1 MSTNEKKVI
10 KHRILDKHP
19 IVGII
24 LLTVLALFMIQG
36 FIGGVLGVGIA
47 LVLGLPQEPILY
59 ISMVVSAFIMLAIH
73 KRWFYPEYEGSFS
86 FDNRFGKW
94 LIVTIAIL
102 LALIIPDFIIMT
114 VTGTNFVAPSI
125 KSILVALVA
134 GTTEETIFRGIPAS
148 YAMRHF
154 NDRKKLP
161 LVIGITSLLFSLI
174 HATNIFAGA
183 SVSATLLQLLTSFGI
198 GTTLCALYFRSGNII
213 LPMLLHFLYDV
224 YALMNAD
231 SVTEAGVL
239 DASLT
244 VKDLTANLV
253 ILVIEIAITL
263 YLLRGPVLD
272 DLTEI
277 WKKKWNK

>member
-47 LVLGLPQEPILY
+47 LVLSLPQEPILY
-59 ISMVVSAFIMLAIH
+59 ISMTISAFIMLAIH

-114 VTGTNFVAPSI
+114 MTGTNFVAPSV

-148 YAMRHF
+148 YAMRHL

-161 LVIGITSLLFSLI
+161 LVIVITSLLFSLV
-174 HATNIFAGA
+174 HATNIFSGA

-244 VKDLTANLV
+244 VKDLTTNLV
-253 ILVIEIAITL
+253 IFVIEIAITL

-272 DLTEI
+272 DLTKI

>member
-19 IVGII
+19 ILGII
-24 LLTVLALFMIQG
+24 LLTVLTLFLIQG
-36 FIGGVLGVGIA
+36 VFGGIIGVVVYFIA
-47 LVLGLPQEPILY
+47 DSPRELVIY
-59 ISMVVSAFIMLAIH
+59 VAVSISAFIMLAIH
-73 KRWFYPEYEGSFS
+73 KRWFYPEYNGSLAIDDS
-86 FDNRFGKW
+86 FRKW
-94 LIVTIAIL
+94 LLVTLAIL

-114 VTGTNFVAPSI
+114 VTGTNFVAPTI
-125 KSILVALVA
+125 KTILVALSA
-134 GTTEETIFRGIPAS
+134 GTSEEVIFRGIPAS
-148 YAMRHF
+148 YAMRHL

-161 LVIGITSLLFSLI
+161 LVIVITSLLFSLV

-239 DASLT
+239 EASLT
-244 VKDLTANLV
+244 VKDFTANLV

>member
-47 LVLGLPQEPILY
+47 LVLSLPQEPILY
-59 ISMVVSAFIMLAIH
+59 ISMTISAFIMLAIH

-114 VTGTNFVAPSI
+114 MTGTNFVAPSV

-148 YAMRHF
+148 YAMRHL

-161 LVIGITSLLFSLI
+161 MVIVITSLLFSLV
-174 HATNIFAGA
+174 HATNIFSGA

-244 VKDLTANLV
+244 VKDLTTNLV
-253 ILVIEIAITL
+253 IFVIEIAITL

-272 DLTEI
+272 DLTKI

>member
-19 IVGII
+19 ILGII

-59 ISMVVSAFIMLAIH
+59 ISMTISAFIMLAIH
-73 KRWFYPEYEGSFS
+73 KRWFYPEYESSFS

-114 VTGTNFVAPSI
+114 MTGTNFVAPSI

-161 LVIGITSLLFSLI
+161 LVIVITSLLFSLV

-198 GTTLCALYFRSGNII
+198 GTTLCALYFRSGNIL

>member
-59 ISMVVSAFIMLAIH
+59 ISMTISAFIMLAIH

-114 VTGTNFVAPSI
+114 VTGKTD
-125 KSILVALVA
+125 
-134 GTTEETIFRGIPAS
+134 IPAWGCI
-148 YAMRHF
+148 F
-154 NDRKKLP
+154 NTLVFMLLMLPSKLP
-161 LVIGITSLLFSLI
+161 AKG
-174 HATNIFAGA
+174 NIAGA
-183 SVSATLLQLLTSFGI
+183 LMYLGLI
-198 GTTLCALYFRSGNII
+198 
-213 LPMLLHFLYDV
+213 FL
-224 YALMNAD
+224 
-231 SVTEAGVL
+231 
-239 DASLT
+239 
-244 VKDLTANLV
+244 
-253 ILVIEIAITL
+253 I
-263 YLLRGPVLD
+263 
-272 DLTEI
+272 
-277 WKKKWNK
+277 

>member
-73 KRWFYPEYEGSFS
+73 KRWFYPEYEGSIS

-244 VKDLTANLV
+244 VKDLTANLI

>member
-59 ISMVVSAFIMLAIH
+59 ISMTISAFIMLAIH

-114 VTGTNFVAPSI
+114 MTGTNFVAPSV

-161 LVIGITSLLFSLI
+161 LVIVITSLLFSLV

-183 SVSATLLQLLTSFGI
+183 SVSSTLLQLLTSFGI

>member
-19 IVGII
+19 ILGII

-59 ISMVVSAFIMLAIH
+59 ISMTISAFIMLAIH

-114 VTGTNFVAPSI
+114 MTGTNFVAPSV

-134 GTTEETIFRGIPAS
+134 GTSEETIFRGIPAS

-183 SVSATLLQLLTSFGI
+183 SVSATLLQLLTAFGI

-253 ILVIEIAITL
+253 IFVIEIAITL

-272 DLTEI
+272 DLTDI

>member
-1 MSTNEKKVI
+1 
-10 KHRILDKHP
+10 
-19 IVGII
+19 
-24 LLTVLALFMIQG
+24 
-36 FIGGVLGVGIA
+36 
-47 LVLGLPQEPILY
+47 
-59 ISMVVSAFIMLAIH
+59 MLAIH
-73 KRWFYPEYEGSFS
+73 KRWFYPEYEGSIS

-244 VKDLTANLV
+244 VKDLTANLI

>member
-59 ISMVVSAFIMLAIH
+59 ISMTISAFIMLAIH

>member
-94 LIVTIAIL
+94 LIVTIIVL

>member
-19 IVGII
+19 ILGII
-24 LLTVLALFMIQG
+24 LLTVLTLFLIQG
-36 FIGGVLGVGIA
+36 VFGGIIGVVVYFIA
-47 LVLGLPQEPILY
+47 DSPRELVIY
-59 ISMVVSAFIMLAIH
+59 VAVSISAFLMLAIH
-73 KRWFYPEYEGSFS
+73 KRWFYPEYNGSLAIDGSFS
-86 FDNRFGKW
+86 KW
-94 LIVTIAIL
+94 LLVTLAIL

-114 VTGTNFVAPSI
+114 VTGTNFAAPTI
-125 KSILVALVA
+125 KTILVALSA
-134 GTTEETIFRGIPAS
+134 GTSEEVIFRGIPAS
-148 YAMRHF
+148 YAMRHL

-161 LVIGITSLLFSLI
+161 LVIVITSLLFSLV

-239 DASLT
+239 EASLT
-244 VKDLTANLV
+244 VKDFTANLV

>member
-19 IVGII
+19 ILGII